1 MSLNPSQEL
10 SPMNRMPDRRH
21 FQSTRILAGAF
32 AAACVLAGSA
42 SADLYNWQNDPSA
55 YGYLCQYS
63 IPNEFAPDSCIPTS
77 TVNALAYLQNT
88 HASQLGGVQ
97 LVGSGY
103 AGWNATAQTLQSIM
117 GTTVEGT
124 DFADAAAGLGNYVS
138 SIGAA
143 SLLTLQ
149 GFSATVNPVYPS
161 WMTQGSALD
170 LRDLYGWISSGA
182 SVTLGIV
189 YPATSI
195 GHQVTMTGLNWN
207 DANGDGVVDQSE
219 GATITAIDPLDPS
232 AAYSGSD
239 VLGPPKTTTIS
250 VWQDAAS
257 GGLLS
262 YSYQQYSGRLPFDSN
277 NYATSSG
284 FIFTG
289 TAISVVPGPASWIV
303 VLVAGACGSRR
314 RR

>member
-21 FQSTRILAGAF
+21 SQSTRILAGAF

-63 IPNEFAPDSCIPTS
+63 IPNEFAPESCIPTS

-117 GTTVEGT
+117 GTSQAGTVFT
-124 DFADAAAGLGNYVS
+124 SAASGLEHFLS
-138 SIGAA
+138 TIGAA
-143 SLLTLQ
+143 DRMTL
-149 GFSATVNPVYPS
+149 GAISAGGSPAYPS
-161 WMTQGSALD
+161 WVTQNVLPTFGD
-170 LRDLYGWISSGA
+170 FHGWMLSGA
-182 SVTLGIV
+182 SVVLSLSYTGGG
-189 YPATSI
+189 A
-195 GHQVTMTGLNWN
+195 HAVTMTGLNWN
-207 DANGDGVVDQSE
+207 DANGDGVVDQGE
-219 GATITAIDPLDPS
+219 GATFTVIDPLDS
-232 AAYSGSD
+232 SEAYSGS
-239 VLGPPKTTTIS
+239 VGLGPAKPTTLS
-250 VWQDAAS
+250 VWQSSAGGALNFDYLQYHGALPFESGSYMVAGGVIV
-257 GGLLS
+257 GGLS
-262 YSYQQYSGRLPFDSN
+262 
-277 NYATSSG
+277 
-284 FIFTG
+284 
-289 TAISVVPGPASWIV
+289 ISVIPGPASWIV